1 MKSRQWFGIWLFA
14 VLGALTAIGCWIVR
28 IDPFFHYHKP
38 DTERY
43 FYVLDSERN
52 QNDGITRQ
60 FDYDALITGTSMTEN
75 FKTSEL
81 EDLFGVRAVKVPASG
96 GTFKEIN
103 DIVRR
108 ALQYQPKLKLVVRG
122 LDLNHVFSAPD
133 SLRQDLGKYPE
144 YLYDNNLF
152 NDVEYVFNRSV
163 VFSRAYQME
172 LERKRDDFAAGI
184 TSFDSY
190 ENWMDSFQF
199 GIHTVCPDGIEE
211 PARRTPEALT
221 EEEFRLL
228 EQNVQE
234 NVISLAAA
242 YPDVTFYYFFPP
254 YSAVWWRDRL
264 DEGSAWKYAEAQ
276 RYIAEQSIP
285 YHNIK
290 LFSFF
295 SRTDLTTDLN
305 NYKDETHYGEWISS
319 LILKWMHDGTYRLT
333 EENYEETLLAEYD
346 YYASYLYSDL
356 NGQPDYTDDS
366 LAAAFLHE
374 ELSGIRQAS
383 DADAVTGDKA

>member
-1 MKSRQWFGIWLFA
+1 MKSKQWFGIWLFA

-152 NDVEYVFNRSV
+152 NDVEYVLNCTENRTLRGGLPV
-163 VFSRAYQME
+163 A
-172 LERKRDDFAAGI
+172 
-184 TSFDSY
+184 
-190 ENWMDSFQF
+190 ENQ
-199 GIHTVCPDGIEE
+199 
-211 PARRTPEALT
+211 ALQT
-221 EEEFRLL
+221 
-228 EQNVQE
+228 
-234 NVISLAAA
+234 
-242 YPDVTFYYFFPP
+242 
-254 YSAVWWRDRL
+254 
-264 DEGSAWKYAEAQ
+264 
-276 RYIAEQSIP
+276 
-285 YHNIK
+285 
-290 LFSFF
+290 
-295 SRTDLTTDLN
+295 
-305 NYKDETHYGEWISS
+305 
-319 LILKWMHDGTYRLT
+319 
-333 EENYEETLLAEYD
+333 
-346 YYASYLYSDL
+346 
-356 NGQPDYTDDS
+356 
-366 LAAAFLHE
+366 
-374 ELSGIRQAS
+374 
-383 DADAVTGDKA
+383 DADGLYPCFKGA